1 MTALRLQIIPAALAK
16 LPTAISGLAQ
26 ARAILCVALLAW
38 ATPAT
43 AQAPAGDI
51 SGNSIFVG
59 CKALVEDRAPTTELF
74 SLGNL
79 CAGMVIGLASVGQF
93 LSPPE
98 WRFCPPAVSDSKQL
112 AQVVVKYIDAH
123 PQQKQDDLRK
133 LMLEAFHEAWPCK
146 SGQ

>member
-1 MTALRLQIIPAALAK
+1 MTALRLQTVPAALGK
-16 LPTAISGLAQ
+16 LPTAIGVLAQ
-26 ARAILCVALLAW
+26 ARAALCVALLAW

-59 CKALVEDRAPTTELF
+59 CRALVEDRAPTPELF

-79 CAGMVIGLASVGQF
+79 CAGMVIGLGSVGQF

-98 WRFCPPAVSDSKQL
+98 RRFCAPAVSNSKEL
-112 AQVVVKYIDAH
+112 AQVAVKYIDVH
-123 PQQKQDDLRK
+123 LEQKHDDFSK
-133 LMLEAFHEAWPCK
+133 LMLEVFH
-146 SGQ
+146 